1 MVQKCCSGS
10 ESTIS
15 AIAEKWRDKKGSL
28 IMILHEIQNHYGY
41 VPRDVSLQ
49 LSQSLD
55 IPLARIYEVITFYNY
70 FKLDPPG
77 KYTISVCLGTACY
90 LKGAPEIVDEIKNL
104 LNIEEGQTTP
114 DGHFHLD
121 VVRCLGCCGLAPVMM
136 VNGQI
141 HGKVKRS
148 EVVEIL
154 SKYKK
159 ED

>member
-1 MVQKCCSGS
+1 MV
-10 ESTIS
+10 
-15 AIAEKWRDKKGSL
+15 
-28 IMILHEIQNHYGY
+28 LHELQNHYGY

-49 LSQSLD
+49 LSQQLD

-77 KYTISVCLGTACY
+77 KYTIAICLGTACY
-90 LKGAPEIVDEIKNL
+90 LKGAPDLVDEVKNL
-104 LNIEEGQTTP
+104 LDIGEGQTTK
-114 DGHFHLD
+114 DGLFHLD
-121 VVRCLGCCGLAPVMM
+121 VVRCLGCCGLAPVMS

-141 HGKVKRS
+141 YGKVKRS
-148 EVVEIL
+148 EVMGIL